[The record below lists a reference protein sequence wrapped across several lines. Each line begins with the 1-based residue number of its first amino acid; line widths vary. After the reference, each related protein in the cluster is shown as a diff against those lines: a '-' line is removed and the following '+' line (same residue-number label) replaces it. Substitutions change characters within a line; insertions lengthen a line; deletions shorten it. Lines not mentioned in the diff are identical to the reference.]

1 MTALNKDALKALFQT
16 GSTITQT
23 SMGSLIDSFID
34 VVETSAQTIASP
46 LTLNGAVALN
56 GGISVSAIT
65 SGQLMI
71 GNASN
76 TLTRANLIAGTNIV
90 ITNGPGTIQIDASP
104 GSATGILL
112 STQTASTSTNINF
125 NSSLITNTYDKYI
138 IEIIDL
144 VPSASGANPYM
155 TFSKDNG
162 ANILG
167 SGYAYVFTY
176 ISTAT
181 NTAVAGSGTAAQ
193 IQMEATG
200 VGNSSGQGIS
210 GTIEIYKPSGAS
222 NAKRTKFTFTGAD
235 QSGAFEY
242 ISGMG
247 TYKADNNAINY
258 IRLAMSTGNITSGT
272 FKLYGV

>member
-46 LTLNGAVALN
+46 LTLSGAVALN
-56 GGISVSAIT
+56 GGVSVSAIT

-104 GSATGILL
+104 GSATGVLL
-112 STQTASTSTNINF
+112 STQTASNSPNINF
-125 NSSLITNTYDKYI
+125 NSSVVTNTYDKYI

-144 VPSASGANPYM
+144 VPSAGGAAPYL

-167 SGYAYVFTY
+167 SGYAYIFTY
-176 ISTAT
+176 LTAPSS
-181 NTAVAGSGTAAQ
+181 TAVAGSSSAAQ

-200 VGNSSGQGIS
+200 IGSGSGQGFS
-210 GTIEIYKPSGAS
+210 GTIEIYKPSGTI
-222 NAKRTKFTFTGAD
+222 NAKRVKFAFTGKD
-235 QSGAFEY
+235 QSPALEY
-242 ISGMG
+242 ISGSG
-247 TYKADNNAINY
+247 DYHADNNAINY
-258 IRLAMSTGNITSGT
+258 FRLAMSTNNIASGT